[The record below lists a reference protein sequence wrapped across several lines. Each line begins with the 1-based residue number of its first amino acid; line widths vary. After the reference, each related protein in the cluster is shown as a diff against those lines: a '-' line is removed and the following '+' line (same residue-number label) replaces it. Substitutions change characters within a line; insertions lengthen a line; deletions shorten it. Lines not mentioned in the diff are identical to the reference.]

1 MEPDNDGGRDAE
13 ITKAIVEPDNEG
25 GRDAEITKAIVE
37 PDNEGGRDAE
47 IEELKR
53 TAARAQKALE
63 NKMAKFED
71 KPKPRQRTS
80 RKVTCARGSKL
91 HHCLQQKET
100 TTYGS

>member
-1 MEPDNDGGRDAE
+1 MEPDND
-13 ITKAIVEPDNEG
+13 G

-63 NKMAKFED
+63 NKMAEFED

-80 RKVTCARGSKL
+80 RKSDLCKGSKF
-91 HHCLQQKET
+91 HHCLHQK
-100 TTYGS
+100 